1 MAHDHAEPQASCSKT
16 SSLLLRPAASIPST
30 LACPAQ
36 THTPAASSCN
46 TRRAPSYLVLP
57 LSLVL
62 PFISRPVFISS
73 CPLYLGLPPHATWG
87 MCLCPWCRR
96 HLCALRISNPMH
108 DPKIAQWRAVELCG
122 PAHYRCVLLQSHIGP
137 LWPLVPLETP
147 FRNCLLVCSRRTSLQ
162 MPRARVR
169 RLGARAESI
178 AAPQQLWPALH
189 LVSCLGEDEVVFFD
203 PSMHPSRLGCRSRL
217 LCGATLLCTGTKR
230 SIPGISAQW
239 PPQTRQ
245 EIANLVSP
253 LLPSL

>member
-1 MAHDHAEPQASCSKT
+1 
-16 SSLLLRPAASIPST
+16 
-30 LACPAQ
+30 
-36 THTPAASSCN
+36 
-46 TRRAPSYLVLP
+46 
-57 LSLVL
+57 
-62 PFISRPVFISS
+62 
-73 CPLYLGLPPHATWG
+73 

-108 DPKIAQWRAVELCG
+108 DPKIAQWQAVELCG

-147 FRNCLLVCSRRTSLQ
+147 SRNCLLVCSRRTSLQ
-162 MPRARVR
+162 MTRARVR

-217 LCGATLLCTGTKR
+217 LCGATCLSAGTKR

-245 EIANLVSP
+245 EIAKLVSP
-253 LLPSL
+253 LLPSLCHLLFLFFAFIFCICFSPSVLSCFLAGLHLS